1 MKVFIFY
8 LYLCPNYM
16 RPEKQIGFSNIN
28 DSLIV
33 IRITT
38 SDNQRK
44 AIIDLLI
51 GVTVPSQDVVHCH

>member
-1 MKVFIFY
+1 
-8 LYLCPNYM
+8 M